1 MECVTYVLPSA
12 EAPLVT
18 IVVVQASVTEAVSK
32 THILFQYNKTAAE
45 KTTAVQINM
54 DFCYSGL
61 KRGFRQIFFYF
72 FYQFVAI
79 EIFEDFDHASAY
91 HRVHLETE
99 LYSADIGFEPVTPFT

>member
-1 MECVTYVLPSA
+1 
-12 EAPLVT
+12 
-18 IVVVQASVTEAVSK
+18 
-32 THILFQYNKTAAE
+32 
-45 KTTAVQINM
+45 M

-91 HRVHLETE
+91 HRVHLQTE
-99 LYSADIGFEPVTPFT
+99 LYSAYIGFEPVTPLACSVSDTQFNAGPFIGNPAVYIHKDNIRFSYFPGIQRNNHFYEFFFCLSL